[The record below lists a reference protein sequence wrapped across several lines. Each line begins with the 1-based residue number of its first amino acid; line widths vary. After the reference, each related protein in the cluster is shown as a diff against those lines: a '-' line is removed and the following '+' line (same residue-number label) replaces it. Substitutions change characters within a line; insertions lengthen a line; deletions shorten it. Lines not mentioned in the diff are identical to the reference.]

1 MFNHKHPH
9 HHHSHPHEKVEPIP
23 HRIFHSREVKELVIL
38 SVVKENPIHGSE
50 IHRILRERYN
60 LDIPKPIIYTIL
72 RRMEERGL
80 IISEWE
86 ISDRGP
92 VRRIYRIT
100 EEGLDY
106 LIESVN
112 RLRELRNMI
121 DNLLSK
127 LSQGK

>member
-127 LSQGK
+127 LSRGK